1 MSGRFCR
8 TVSRL
13 YKKPVYFARLYKK
26 PVYFAD
32 PYIFLRI
39 RKERKRKSHL
49 CRGESCVEGDDGEN
63 VDEEDD
69 HAGDGNR
76 AGKVPHGVL
85 GTSLMKTFRIFAIT
99 FISSMMKLR

>member
-1 MSGRFCR
+1 M
-8 TVSRL
+8 
-13 YKKPVYFARLYKK
+13 
-26 PVYFAD
+26 
-32 PYIFLRI
+32 
-39 RKERKRKSHL
+39 
-49 CRGESCVEGDDGEN
+49 EGDDGEN

-69 HAGDGNR
+69 HAGNGNR